1 MTFIIKIII
10 SLVVIYFLI
19 NLFTS
24 FKKNSNQKVVKNK
37 FKAPNKDKIKDAEF
51 EDAK

>member
-1 MTFIIKIII
+1 MIFKIII
-10 SLVVIYFLI
+10 SLVIIYFII

-24 FKKNSNQKVVKNK
+24 FKKNTNQKIVKDK

-51 EDAK
+51 EDAEQ